1 MERQIDTA
9 MRVFARMVAEELVK
23 IQWSG
28 KSQQEAKESRRFK
41 GVKGIME
48 IFQCSR
54 SKACR
59 IKESGVI
66 DGAITHINGR
76 LFLVDEQKALQAFE
90 NRKGGR
96 RY

>member
-1 MERQIDTA
+1 MEAQINEA
-9 MRVFARMVAEELVK
+9 LRFFARMVAEEVLK
-23 IQWSG
+23 L
-28 KSQQEAKESRRFK
+28 QQPREEPAAKQTRQLK
-41 GVKGIME
+41 GIPGIME
-48 IFQCSR
+48 IFHCSR

-66 DGAITHINGR
+66 DGAITRIGGR

-90 NRKGGR
+90 SRKGGR